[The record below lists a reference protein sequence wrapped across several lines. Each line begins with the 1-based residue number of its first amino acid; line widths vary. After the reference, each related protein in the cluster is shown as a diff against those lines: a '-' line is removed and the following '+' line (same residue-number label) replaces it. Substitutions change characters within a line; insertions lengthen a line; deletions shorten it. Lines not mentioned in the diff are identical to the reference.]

1 MTITKTAATLTAT
14 QTIYGLQRA
23 QRLEDITKRMGFPV
37 HPALASLEWEDE
49 RTDVHGIG
57 CSTHGSRNDQTFV
70 TYTCACGFETGQC
83 PSELDAAADLISHA
97 LTTCACCHGPK
108 HPDNFPRCSSCAF

>member
-1 MTITKTAATLTAT
+1 MTITTAAALTAT
-14 QTIYGLQRA
+14 QTIYGFERA
-23 QRLEDITKRMGFPV
+23 QQLEDVTKRMGFPV

-57 CSTHGSRNDQTFV
+57 CRTQGSRNDQTFV
-70 TYTCACGFETGQC
+70 TYTCACGFETDQR

-97 LTTCACCHGPK
+97 LHTCAQCHGEK
-108 HPDNFPRCSSCAF
+108 AADNFPRCSNCAF